1 MWFLGHVIFVEGIF
15 VYPRNVKAILKWKKP
30 TNILEIHSFLGLVG
44 YYWRFIVTFLTIAT
58 PLTRLAK
65 MEIKWGWSRECEKIF
80 QELKRSLTTSP
91 VLTLPFEIEG
101 FVVYS
106 DTSKK
111 RLSCFLMQHG
121 KVITYASRQLKSHEV
136 NYPIHDLDLAIV
148 VFALRVWRHY
158 LYRSRVQIFT
168 DHMSLRYWMT
178 QKELIMKQR
187 RWINRIN

>member
-1 MWFLGHVIFVEGIF
+1 MWILAERCGFLGHVIFVEGIF

-58 PLTRLAK
+58 PLTRLTK

-80 QELKRSLTTSP
+80 QELKRSLTTAP

-136 NYPIHDLDLAIV
+136 NYGYRDITYIGLMYRSLQIT
-148 VFALRVWRHY
+148 RVWGIWWHIKNSICSWRG
-158 LYRSRVQIFT
+158 I
-168 DHMSLRYWMT
+168 
-178 QKELIMKQR
+178 
-187 RWINRIN
+187 